1 MNVENMTHSENF
13 SIFSVLVRS
22 AELWPN
28 RSAIVDEYGILDYRT
43 LLVETEKTAR
53 NFVACGLREGDGVGV
68 QARNCRGFIIA
79 VFAAVKCG
87 ATVIPIS
94 HTLVFAERKTI
105 LERTSVH
112 VLITDQ
118 ECGLDFDALGKEV
131 SIQDLQV
138 FYFYE
143 TGKSRDEKI
152 VDSVHDAAFVRYTS
166 GTTGMAKG
174 VVLSHRDVYER
185 IIAAN
190 KGLQLTEQD
199 SVLFVLPMAFH
210 FYVSIIL
217 YLHVGAAII
226 IAKDHAAAALIEMI
240 VRHYVT
246 FFYASPLHYRMLI
259 AAARPQTKLLE
270 TLKRAISTSNGLSFE
285 IAEQFYSVFGIRI
298 TQAYGIIEVGLPII
312 NFLDN
317 TNNPQAI
324 GQPLPDYEVA
334 ILDDD
339 GALLESGRAG
349 HLAVRGPGMF
359 SAYLDPFSRR
369 QEVLVNGWFMT
380 GDISSQEIDGTITVR
395 GRKKSMINVCGE
407 KVFPEEVE
415 TVLNEHLG
423 VAESFVYGASHPR
436 MGETVQAK
444 VVLGEGYKLVAE
456 ELIYYARTKLS
467 PFKVPQQIYFVEQ
480 IEKTQSGKVYRR
492 NAWKKL

>member
-1 MNVENMTHSENF
+1 MKVNSVTSNDTF
-13 SIFSVLVRS
+13 SIFSVLIRS
-22 AELWPN
+22 AELWQDRP
-28 RSAIVDEYGILDYRT
+28 AIVDEHGILDYRT
-43 LLVETEKTAR
+43 LLVETEKIAQD
-53 NFVACGLREGDGVGV
+53 FAAYGLREGDCVGV
-68 QARNCRGFIIA
+68 QARNCRGFVIA
-79 VFAAVKCG
+79 VFAAVRCG
-87 ATVIPIS
+87 ATVMPIA
-94 HTLVFAERKTI
+94 HTLVSVERAII
-105 LERTSVH
+105 LERTPVH
-112 VLITDQ
+112 VLITDKD
-118 ECGLDFDALGKEV
+118 CGLDFDAPGKEV

-143 TGKSRDEKI
+143 TGNSRDEKV
-152 VDSVHDAAFVRYTS
+152 VDRVPDAAFVRYTS

-174 VVLSHRDVYER
+174 VVLSHCDVFER
-185 IIAAN
+185 IVAAN
-190 KGLQLTEQD
+190 NGLQLTEQD

-226 IAKDHAAAALIEMI
+226 IAKDHAVAILVEMI
-240 VRHYVT
+240 ARYHVT

-259 AAARPQTKLLE
+259 SARVPAKCLE
-270 TLKRAISTSNGLSFE
+270 TLKQAISTSTGLSLE
-285 IAEQFYSVFGIRI
+285 IAEQFYSVFGVRI

-339 GALLESGRAG
+339 GALLETGRAG

-359 SAYLDPFSRR
+359 SAYLDPFRR
-369 QEVLVNGWFMT
+369 REEVLVNGWFMT
-380 GDISSQEIDGTITVR
+380 GDIASREVDGTVTVR

-415 TVLNEHLG
+415 TVLNAHQS

-436 MGETVQAK
+436 MGEIVQAQ
-444 VVLGEGYKLVAE
+444 VVLGKDDKMLAE
-456 ELIYYARTKLS
+456 ELIDYARAKLS
-467 PFKVPQQIYFVEQ
+467 PFKVPQQIFFVEQ
-480 IEKTQSGKVYRR
+480 IEKTLSGKAFRR
-492 NAWKKL
+492 GA

>member
-1 MNVENMTHSENF
+1 MKVSSMTHNDNF

-28 RSAIVDEYGILDYRT
+28 RPAIIDEHGILDYGN
-43 LLVETEKTAR
+43 LLVETEKIAQV
-53 NFVACGLREGDGVGV
+53 FAAHGLCKGDGVGV

-87 ATVIPIS
+87 ATVMPIA
-94 HTLVFAERKTI
+94 HTLVPAERETI
-105 LERTSVH
+105 LERTPIH
-112 VLITDQ
+112 VIITDKD
-118 ECGLDFDALGKEV
+118 CGLEFGAPGKEV
-131 SIQDLQV
+131 SIQGLQV
-138 FYFYE
+138 FHYYE
-143 TGKSRDEKI
+143 TGKSRTEKVVEC
-152 VDSVHDAAFVRYTS
+152 VDDAAFVRYTS

-174 VVLSHRDVYER
+174 VVLSHCDVYER
-185 IIAAN
+185 ITAAN
-190 KGLQLTEQD
+190 NGLQLTEKD

-226 IAKDHAAAALIEMI
+226 IAKDHNADALVKMI
-240 VRHYVT
+240 TRHRVT

-259 AAARPQTKLLE
+259 AARPQTKSLK
-270 TLKRAISTSNGLSFE
+270 TLKRAISTSTGLSLE
-285 IAEQFYSVFGIRI
+285 IAEQFYAVSGIRI

-312 NFLDN
+312 NFQDN

-334 ILDDD
+334 IMDDD
-339 GALLESGRAG
+339 GVPLDTGKAG
-349 HLAVRGPGMF
+349 HLAVQGPGMF

-369 QEVLVNGWFMT
+369 EEVLINGWFLT
-380 GDISSQEIDGTITVR
+380 GDIASQEIDGTVTVR
-395 GRKKSMINVCGE
+395 GRKNSMINVCGE

-415 TVLNEHLG
+415 NVLNEHWR

-436 MGETVQAK
+436 MGETVHAQ
-444 VVLGEGYKLVAE
+444 VVLGEGDKLLAE
-456 ELIYYARTKLS
+456 ELIDYAGTKLS
-467 PFKVPQQIYFVEQ
+467 PFKVPQQIFFVEQ
-480 IEKTQSGKVYRR
+480 IEKTQSGKAYRQSVG
-492 NAWKKL
+492 